1 MDRVEPKMRIV
12 LLVCALAVFGASGSM
27 QVRSADVWEK
37 ADRAVLRL
45 APSAFPTLPP
55 IIKHDLERRNC
66 TVPQPDPGAI
76 GPTPDRDRLHNVIHG
91 HFRRG
96 RQTDW
101 AVVCSRNRVS
111 TILVFWDGRANNV
124 SELEQ
129 LPDAGFLQGW
139 GGDTIVF
146 SRPIAVA
153 SEAHIRDYFRRDE
166 AKPPVLEHAGIE
178 DIFLGKA
185 SKVWYWHTGKWV
197 YLTGAD

>member
-1 MDRVEPKMRIV
+1 MRIV
-12 LLVCALAVFGASGSM
+12 LLVCTLAMFGASGSM
-27 QVRSADVWEK
+27 QVQSADVWET

-45 APSAFPTLPP
+45 APSAFPTLPQ
-55 IIKHDLERRNC
+55 IIKRDLERRNC
-66 TVPQPDPGAI
+66 TVPQPAPAAI

-91 HFRRG
+91 HFQRG

-111 TILVFWDGRANNV
+111 TILVFWGGRANNV

-129 LPDAGFLQGW
+129 KPDADFLQGW
-139 GGDTIVF
+139 GVDTIVF
-146 SRPIAVA
+146 SRTIAVA

-185 SKVWYWHTGKWV
+185 STVWYWRTGKWV
-197 YLTGAD
+197 HLTGAD